1 MMGEG
6 KKIIYLDCGMGAAG
20 DMLTAALTELMP
32 DPDAFIGELN
42 DIGIPGVRF
51 VREDSEKCGIKGSH
65 IRVMVGGEEEEDPE
79 TSRESHAAGHH
90 HRSLADIEDIV
101 AGLRLSDEIKK
112 DIMAVY
118 GTIAEAES
126 HVHGEP
132 VTEIHFHEV
141 GTMDAIADITAVCM
155 LMDRLAPDAVISSPV
170 DTGSGR
176 VECAHG
182 ILPVPAPATAYIL
195 KGIPVYSGDIEGE
208 LCTPTGAAL
217 LKHFVTRFGR
227 MPLMKIRATGH
238 GMGKK
243 DFPAANCVRAIAGEL
258 VESGGLGRDLAAS
271 AGGAADSADSLA
283 ASADGVTES
292 GGQSAGGAK
301 DEICELSCN
310 VDDMSGEA
318 AGFAME
324 RLFDAGALDVYT
336 IPVSMKKNRPGI
348 LMSVMCRREDRD
360 RIVREIF
367 RNTTTIGI
375 RERVCE
381 RYILG
386 RSIETFETPYGP
398 VRRKKAEGYGV
409 CRSKLEYED
418 LARIAKERGI
428 GLEEARRL
436 ISTMT
441 EGE

>member
-79 TSRESHAAGHH
+79 TFRESHAAVHN

-118 GTIAEAES
+118 GMIAEAES

-141 GTMDAIADITAVCM
+141 GTMDAIADITAVCV

-170 DTGSGR
+170 NTGSGR

-227 MPLMKIRATGH
+227 MPLMKISATGH

-243 DFPAANCVRAIAGEL
+243 DFPVANCVRAVAGEL
-258 VESGGLGRDLAAS
+258 VESAGQA
-271 AGGAADSADSLA
+271 AGGAR
-283 ASADGVTES
+283 
-292 GGQSAGGAK
+292 

-336 IPVSMKKNRPGI
+336 VPVSMKKNRPGI
-348 LMSVMCRREDRD
+348 LISVMCRREDRD
-360 RIVREIF
+360 RLVREIF

-381 RYILG
+381 RYILD
-386 RSIETFETPYGP
+386 RSIETLETPYGP

-418 LARIAKERGI
+418 LARIAKERSI

-436 ISTMT
+436 ISTLT

>member
-51 VREDSEKCGIKGSH
+51 VREDSGKCGIKGTH

-141 GTMDAIADITAVCM
+141 GTMDAIADITAVCV

-170 DTGSGR
+170 NTGSGR

-195 KGIPVYSGDIEGE
+195 KGIPVYSGDIECE

-217 LKHFVTRFGR
+217 LKHFVTRFGS
-227 MPLMKIRATGH
+227 MPLMKISATGH

-243 DFPAANCVRAIAGEL
+243 DFAVANCVRAVAGEL
-258 VESGGLGRDLAAS
+258 AESAGQA
-271 AGGAADSADSLA
+271 AGGAR
-283 ASADGVTES
+283 
-292 GGQSAGGAK
+292 

-336 IPVSMKKNRPGI
+336 VPVSMKKNRPGI
-348 LMSVMCRREDRD
+348 LISVMCRREDRD
-360 RIVREIF
+360 RLVREIF

-381 RYILG
+381 RYILD
-386 RSIETFETPYGP
+386 RSIETLETTYGP

-418 LARIAKERGI
+418 LARIAKERSI

-436 ISTMT
+436 ISTLT

>member
-79 TSRESHAAGHH
+79 TFRESHAAVHN

-118 GTIAEAES
+118 GTIAEAEG
-126 HVHGEP
+126 HVHGKP

-141 GTMDAIADITAVCM
+141 GTMDAIADITAVCV
-155 LMDRLAPDAVISSPV
+155 LMDRLAPDMIISSPV

-176 VECAHG
+176 VKCAHG
-182 ILPVPAPATAYIL
+182 ILPVPAPATEYIL
-195 KGIPVYSGDIEGE
+195 RDIPVYSGDIEGE

-217 LKHFVTRFGR
+217 LKHFATRFGK
-227 MPLMKIRATGH
+227 MPPMKIRTTGY

-243 DFPAANCVRAIAGEL
+243 DFPVANCVRAMMGEL
-258 VESGGLGRDLAAS
+258 VEGDDCSGDLKES
-271 AGGAADSADSLA
+271 SGKEP
-283 ASADGVTES
+283 DGM
-292 GGQSAGGAK
+292 K

-310 VDDMSGEA
+310 VDDISGEA

-336 IPVSMKKNRPGI
+336 VPVSMKKNRPGI
-348 LMSVMCRREDRD
+348 LISVMCRREDRD
-360 RIVREIF
+360 RLVREIF

-381 RYILG
+381 RYILD
-386 RSIETFETPYGP
+386 RSIETLETPYGP

-436 ISTMT
+436 ISTLT